1 MDLIYTN
8 SKKVDQGV
16 LNAYTL
22 DLSFGA
28 EENDF
33 EISLGADEP
42 RLEFGAL
49 IYAEGSEYGG
59 IVDAIGSD
67 STSEA
72 VSYMGRTFHGVLN
85 SKVIEPDEGKD
96 YFTISGEA
104 NTVLRNL
111 IDRLNLGGLFV
122 ASEVTSNIYIANYQ
136 FNRYCKA
143 YDGIRAML
151 SSVGAKLK
159 IAWKNRAVQLSA
171 EPIVDY
177 SEESIDND
185 ATDLIVEFHDKK
197 VNHLICLGRGEL
209 ANREVIHLYVDQFGR
224 IGDTQYYTGLDEI
237 TEIYDN
243 NGAESSDELRSGGI
257 ENLTELRSV
266 DNAEISLPAAE
277 TSVYDI
283 GDIVGASDINSGI
296 KTAAAVTQK
305 IVKITNGATI
315 IEYKIGG

>member
-16 LNAYTL
+16 LNTYTL
-22 DLSFGA
+22 DLSFGN

-33 EISLGADEP
+33 EISLGTDEP

-49 IYAEGSEYGG
+49 VYAEGFEYGG

-67 STSEA
+67 STIEA

-96 YFTISGEA
+96 YFTISGDA

-111 IDRLNLGGLFV
+111 IKRLNLGGLFV
-122 ASEVTSNIYIANYQ
+122 ASEATSGINISNYQ

-185 ATDLIVEFHDKK
+185 TTDLIVKLYDKK
-197 VNHLICLGRGEL
+197 VNHLICLGKGEL

-257 ENLTELRSV
+257 EYLTELRSV
-266 DNAEISLPAAE
+266 DSASISLPVAE

-283 GDIVGASDINSGI
+283 GDIVGAADINSGI

-305 IVKITNGATI
+305 IVRITNGAVN